1 MLPGS
6 FPSQNVSGKST
17 TPKQEKKLPVRQQ
30 ITVKSTPKRTQKTS
44 LSITSP
50 LALPLLNYEE
60 PMTKDVGTQTNN
72 TLFELLDY
80 GYSLYHT
87 DHSKNNNFG
96 IENPGIFNTDPRVK
110 KGNMLFKHYCSRI
123 KIEKIIFQ

>member
-1 MLPGS
+1 
-6 FPSQNVSGKST
+6 
-17 TPKQEKKLPVRQQ
+17 
-30 ITVKSTPKRTQKTS
+30 
-44 LSITSP
+44 
-50 LALPLLNYEE
+50 
-60 PMTKDVGTQTNN
+60 MTKDVGTQTNN

-110 KGNMLFKHYCSRI
+110 KGNIIFNHHCSRI
-123 KIEKIIFQ
+123 KK